1 MQIAILGAGRV
12 GSALGRLWHAAGHD
26 VTFAARHAARPQAL
40 AADLGQRAHAA
51 SAADAVAGAEAVLV
65 AVPGPAV
72 TDVLQAAGPLDGR
85 VLIDA
90 ANSFGQQQVTLR
102 SLAGAFPGAR
112 WVRAFNSLS
121 ASIMADDNHRKPP
134 WVMFL
139 SGNEEGKPVVAQLI
153 RDAGFD
159 PVDLGGIDDS
169 RLQDPGGPLS
179 LTILTHDEA
188 TVLVARVKSGD
199 TAAADQSALRTR
211 ARELAAPFEKLRDH
225 APDDPA
231 FFLEHLSRSVFEAGI
246 SWRVVEAKWDGI
258 REAFHG
264 FDPAQVAAMPPAE
277 ITAVQNDSR
286 VIRNKAKI
294 RATVQN
300 AREVLAILD
309 EYASIRGYL
318 ASFPDAAAAAA
329 DLRRRFKFLG
339 DTGVWR
345 LLTSASRDMGPR
357 TRADPRRPEA
367 AFLPILSWQVSSA
380 FRPVA
385 GPGGELAVTLSAVR
399 VLSNSGYWTGTAAS
413 DRLLPSGSRTS
424 TWRTPLP

>member
-1 MQIAILGAGRV
+1 MQIAILGAGHV
-12 GSALGRLWHAAGHD
+12 GSTLGRLWHVAGHD
-26 VTFAARHAARPQAL
+26 VTFAARHADRPRAL
-40 AADLGQRAHAA
+40 AAELGQRAHAA
-51 SAADAVAGAEAVLV
+51 SVADAVAGADVVVV

-72 TDVLQAAGPLDGR
+72 TDVLQSAGPLDGR
-85 VLIDA
+85 VMIDA

-102 SLAGAFPGAR
+102 SRADAFPQAR

-139 SGNEEGKPVVAQLI
+139 SGDEEAKPAAAQLI

-169 RLQDPGGPLS
+169 PLQDPGSALCFN
-179 LTILTHDEA
+179 ILTRDEA
-188 TVLVARVKSGD
+188 TELVARIKSGD
-199 TAAADQSALRTR
+199 TAAADQSAQRTR
-211 ARELAAPFEKLRDH
+211 VRELAAPFEKLRDH

-246 SWRVVEAKWDGI
+246 TWRVVEAKWDGI

-277 ITAVQNDSR
+277 IAAVENDSR

-294 RATVQN
+294 RATVEN
-300 AREVLAILD
+300 AREVLAILA
-309 EYASIRGYL
+309 EYGSIRGYL
-318 ASFPDAAAAAA
+318 ASFPDAGAAAA
-329 DLRRRFKFLG
+329 DMRRRFKFLG

-345 LLTSASRDMGPR
+345 LLSTAS
-357 TRADPRRPEA
+357 
-367 AFLPILSWQVSSA
+367 
-380 FRPVA
+380 
-385 GPGGELAVTLSAVR
+385 
-399 VLSNSGYWTGTAAS
+399 S
-413 DRLLPSGSRTS
+413 DIG
-424 TWRTPLP
+424 

>member
-12 GSALGRLWHAAGHD
+12 GSTVGRLWHAAGHD
-26 VTFAARHAARPQAL
+26 VTFAARDATRPRAL
-40 AADLGQRAHAA
+40 AAELGERAHAA
-51 SAADAVAGAEAVLV
+51 SVAAAVAGAEAVLV

-85 VLIDA
+85 VLVDA

-102 SLAGAFPGAR
+102 SLSGAFPRAR

-121 ASIMADDNHRKPP
+121 ANIMADDNHHKPP

-139 SGNEEGKPVVAQLI
+139 SGDEEAKTVVAQLI

-169 RLQDPGGPLS
+169 RLQDPGGALW

-188 TVLVARVKSGD
+188 TALVARIKSGD
-199 TAAADQSALRTR
+199 TAAADQSARRTR
-211 ARELAAPFEKLRDH
+211 VRELAAPFEKLRDH

-264 FDPAQVAAMPPAE
+264 FDPAQVAAMPSAE
-277 ITAVQNDSR
+277 IAAVENDSR

-309 EYASIRGYL
+309 EYGSIRGYL

-329 DLRRRFKFLG
+329 DLQRRLKFVG

-345 LLTSASRDMGPR
+345 LLTSASHDIG
-357 TRADPRRPEA
+357 
-367 AFLPILSWQVSSA
+367 
-380 FRPVA
+380 
-385 GPGGELAVTLSAVR
+385 
-399 VLSNSGYWTGTAAS
+399 
-413 DRLLPSGSRTS
+413 
-424 TWRTPLP
+424 